1 MADLDKKMRKMAVGN
16 EKEKTIVEPPV
27 EFDGKGQHGGWKFR
41 RVAATEHGYVYERS
55 SPDVCSKYYEVFRRV
70 VRKAR
75 TVTFPSGSVKD
86 YPKMVVYPGD
96 SAFGEWA
103 WCCGTLERA
112 MEILASFER
121 EVIKKQ

>member
-1 MADLDKKMRKMAVGN
+1 MKYEAYDENDNTASEIPERFN
-16 EKEKTIVEPPV
+16 
-27 EFDGKGQHGGWKFR
+27 GKGQHGGWSFELMR
-41 RVAATEHGYVYERS
+41 RTKYGYVYART
-55 SPDVCSKYYEVFRRV
+55 SPDVGSAYYEVFRRKVAEAGRRVMPGGV
-70 VRKAR
+70 VLEWPR
-75 TVTFPSGSVKD
+75 
-86 YPKMVVYPGD
+86 MVVYPGD